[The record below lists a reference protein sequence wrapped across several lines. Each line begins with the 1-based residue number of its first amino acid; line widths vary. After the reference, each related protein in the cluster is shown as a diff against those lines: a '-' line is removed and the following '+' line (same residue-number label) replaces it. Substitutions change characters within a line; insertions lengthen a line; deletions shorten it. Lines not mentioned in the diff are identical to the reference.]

1 MLGLGMVTFTALM
14 KRRTLYM
21 KYKLKQKQNQ
31 RITRITEKTLV
42 VGADIAKKIHVARAV
57 DIRGIELGK
66 ECVFHN
72 DQEGLTKLAAWM
84 KELGRI
90 HEKTDIVFGI
100 EPTGHYW
107 FPLAAFLKEQDIRV
121 VVVNPHH
128 VNKSK
133 ELEDNSQTKSDYKDA
148 KVIADLIRSGKYSEP
163 NLPTKEYAELRI
175 LMNFREKV
183 MVSLNQVKARITN
196 WFDRYFPEYPQVFK
210 DWEGKASL
218 MTMRQFPTPEEIV
231 SIGARGVLTHWK
243 TEIKRGVG
251 IKRAEQLY
259 AAATVSIGLTE
270 GLTAARIE
278 LAALLQ
284 QYDLY
289 CKQEE
294 SIMTEV
300 LQILEKIPGTK
311 QMLSIPG
318 IGILTVAG
326 FLAEVG
332 DLNNYDHGQQI
343 IRLAGLN
350 LTENSSGKRKGKT
363 GISKRGRSRLRGIL
377 FRCML
382 PMVAKNKEFKALHE
396 YYTTRSQNPL
406 KKKQS
411 IIALCGKL
419 VRVLYTL
426 GTKQK
431 EYNANEVLG
440 PIRQAQLQQS
450 AA

>member
-1 MLGLGMVTFTALM
+1 M
-14 KRRTLYM
+14 KH
-21 KYKLKQKQNQ
+21 KLKQKQNQ

-42 VGADIAKKIHVARAV
+42 VGADIAKKVHVARAL
-57 DIRGIELGK
+57 DFRGIELGK
-66 ECVFHN
+66 DCVFHN
-72 DQEGLTKLAAWM
+72 DQEGLSKLSTWM

-90 HEKTDIVFGI
+90 HEKTDIVLGI

-107 FPLAAFLKEQDIRV
+107 FPLAAYLKEQGIKV
-121 VVVNPHH
+121 VGVNPHH

-148 KVIADLIRSGKYSEP
+148 KVIADLIRNGKYSEP
-163 NLPTKEYAELRI
+163 NLPTKDYADLRI
-175 LMNFREKV
+175 LMNLREKV
-183 MVSLNQVKARITN
+183 MVSLTQVKARISN
-196 WFDRYFPEYPQVFK
+196 WLDRYFPEYPQVFK

-231 SIGARGVLTHWK
+231 SAGARGVLAHWK

-259 AAATVSIGLTE
+259 TAATVSIGLTE

-278 LAALLQ
+278 LVTLLD
-284 QYDLY
+284 QYELY
-289 CKQEE
+289 CKQEVT
-294 SIMTEV
+294 IMANV
-300 LQILEKIPGTK
+300 LEILEKIPGTK
-311 QMLSIPG
+311 QMLTIPG
-318 IGILTVAG
+318 IGVLTVAG

-332 DLNNYDHGQQI
+332 DLSNYDHGQQI

-363 GISKRGRSRLRGIL
+363 VISKRGRSRLRSIL
-377 FRCML
+377 FRAML
-382 PMVAKNKEFKALHE
+382 PMVAKNEAFKALHK
-396 YYTTRSQNPL
+396 YYTTLSQNPL

-419 VRVLYTL
+419 VRILFKL
-426 GTKQK
+426 GIKQK
-431 EYNANEVLG
+431 EYNENDVLG
-440 PIRQAQLQQS
+440 PVQQAHLQQRI
-450 AA
+450 A